1 MNEKAYLQNKP
12 EIVICEWKMKNLDWQ
27 LTLKYVK
34 KKTKKKK
41 RKRKIK
47 AHSVESVQ
55 SESFCGI
62 QWKAVGTFNI

>member
-34 KKTKKKK
+34 KKMKKKK
-41 RKRKIK
+41 KKKKNQSSFSRKCTK
-47 AHSVESVQ
+47 
-55 SESFCGI
+55 
-62 QWKAVGTFNI
+62 